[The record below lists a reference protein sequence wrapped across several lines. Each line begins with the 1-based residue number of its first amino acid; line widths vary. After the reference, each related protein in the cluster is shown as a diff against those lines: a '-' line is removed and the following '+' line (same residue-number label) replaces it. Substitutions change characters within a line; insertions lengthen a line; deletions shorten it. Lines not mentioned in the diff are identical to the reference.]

1 MKALVLGACWEA
13 IGSFMPRRMT
23 ACPLFPLL
31 GDVGGDEDFAGGA
44 QLTTAHRRAMAAQG
58 WCPYWGTTLMGSW
71 QEKKSGEGK
80 GAHWRVRKSSNC
92 SHELN
97 LTSYAWVLDGRQ
109 NEAQSERLIARKYDA
124 YSGEGNGTPLQYS
137 CWKAAVHRVTEG
149 RIRLS
154 DFTFTFHF
162 HALEKEMATH
172 SSVLAWRVP
181 GTGEPGGLPS
191 LGSHRVGHDWSDLA
205 AAAAALCIQRLLM
218 TISRLPR
225 CLSGKESAWIN
236 KQEN

>member
-44 QLTTAHRRAMAAQG
+44 QLTTAHRRAMAAQA

-80 GAHWRVRKSSNC
+80 GAHWRVRKSSNR

-149 RIRLS
+149 RTRLS
-154 DFTFTFHF
+154 DFTFTH
-162 HALEKEMATH
+162 
-172 SSVLAWRVP
+172 WRRKWQPTPVFLP
-181 GTGEPGGLPS
+181 GESQGRGS
-191 LGSHRVGHDWSDLA
+191 LVGCRLWGRTESDM
-205 AAAAALCIQRLLM
+205 IEV
-218 TISRLPR
+218 T
-225 CLSGKESAWIN
+225 
-236 KQEN
+236 